1 MLELESIYF
10 FMAVIGTILFVL
22 KLALS
27 IFGGDSDSIDL
38 DALDPDN
45 TDFKFLS
52 LQTISI
58 FSAAMGWMGLYLYKH
73 TSLGVYISLTLALIF
88 GVVCSGFEIWL
99 FTKVKGL
106 GQINRLDLTN
116 AIGKVGKVYLTIP
129 EFGVGEI
136 QVSFQGSMKNI
147 KAVSSSGEKIPA
159 FEEIKVSSV
168 RDGIL
173 VVERL

>member
-52 LQTISI
+52 LH
-58 FSAAMGWMGLYLYKH
+58 F
-73 TSLGVYISLTLALIF
+73 
-88 GVVCSGFEIWL
+88 
-99 FTKVKGL
+99 
-106 GQINRLDLTN
+106 
-116 AIGKVGKVYLTIP
+116 
-129 EFGVGEI
+129 
-136 QVSFQGSMKNI
+136 
-147 KAVSSSGEKIPA
+147 
-159 FEEIKVSSV
+159 
-168 RDGIL
+168 
-173 VVERL
+173 